1 MLTLGIETSCDD
13 TSIALLENET
23 SLLANVVSSQVVHAA
38 YGGVVPELAS
48 RAHVSNILPIFERAL
63 AEARVDPERIDII
76 GVTHAPGLAGSLLV
90 GGAFAQGL
98 ALALD
103 RPIVPV
109 HHLEAHIVAI
119 LLERPELELPA
130 LALVVSGGH
139 TLLVHVR
146 EWRMYEVVGRTR
158 DDAAGE
164 AFDKVAKLLGLGFP
178 GGPAIER
185 EARAGNPRSIEFP
198 RPMLTSGDHDFSFSG
213 LKPRSS
219 SGPRAATRPRSPP
232 AAGRV
237 RRVSSRGRRGARR
250 EDRAGGRGAR
260 GSDGD
265 PGRRRGVQRRAQGGD
280 AGAVRRG
287 ARRVAGAGPVHG
299 QRRDDRAHGGAPAL
313 PGRASRRVRHPREPA
328 VSRSG
333 PSRAAQ
339 RAPFRGGFPI
349 EGVGDSTLRPRR
361 TVAQRGDSGRGAAI
375 AWRRV
380 DKRLAML

>member
-1 MLTLGIETSCDD
+1 VLTLGIETSCDD
-13 TSIALLENET
+13 TSIALLEDD
-23 SLLANVVSSQVVHAA
+23 SALLANVVSSQVEHAA

-63 AEARVDPERIDII
+63 AEAGVDAGRIDLI

-146 EWRMYEVVGRTR
+146 RWREYEVTGRTR

-178 GGPAIER
+178 GGPAVER
-185 EARAGNPRSIEFP
+185 EARAGDPRSIDFP
-198 RPMLTSGDHDFSFSG
+198 RPMLASGDRDFSFSG
-213 LKPRSS
+213 LKTAVLQWIEGRS
-219 SGPRAATRPRSPP
+219 PAEVAARRADVCAAFQAAVVDVLVEKTARAAEELDVPS
-232 AAGRV
+232 V
-237 RRVSSRGRRGARR
+237 VL
-250 EDRAGGRGAR
+250 AGGVACNGALR
-260 GSDGD
+260 EAMRARVDDAPVVWPAPVLCTDNGAMIARTAVL
-265 PGRRRGVQRRAQGGD
+265 RRD
-280 AGAVRRG
+280 GAVRPG
-287 ARRVAGAGPVHG
+287 EFDIHAS
-299 QRRDDRAHGGAPAL
+299 L
-313 PGRASRRVRHPREPA
+313 P
-328 VSRSG
+328 
-333 PSRAAQ
+333 
-339 RAPFRGGFPI
+339 FP
-349 EGVGDSTLRPRR
+349 
-361 TVAQRGDSGRGAAI
+361 
-375 AWRRV
+375 
-380 DKRLAML
+380 

>member
-213 LKPRSS
+213 LKTAVLQWTEGRD
-219 SGPRAATRPRSPP
+219 P
-232 AAGRV
+232 AEVA
-237 RRVSSRGRRGARR
+237 ARR
-250 EDRAGGRGAR
+250 PDVCAAFQAAVVEVLVEKTGQAAEELGVPTVILAGGVACNGALR
-260 GSDGD
+260 EAM
-265 PGRRRGVQRRAQGGD
+265 RARFD
-280 AGAVRRG
+280 EAHVVWPAPVLCTDNGAMI
-287 ARRVAGAGPVHG
+287 ARTAVL
-299 QRRDDRAHGGAPAL
+299 RRDQAVHPGEFDIHASL
-313 PGRASRRVRHPREPA
+313 P
-328 VSRSG
+328 
-333 PSRAAQ
+333 
-339 RAPFRGGFPI
+339 FP
-349 EGVGDSTLRPRR
+349 
-361 TVAQRGDSGRGAAI
+361 
-375 AWRRV
+375 
-380 DKRLAML
+380 